1 MVHEMLL
8 LSFKSDGLAARGPAR
23 QVDKILAAL
32 AERGGAAAAGERE
45 AAATGAAVG
54 SLQ

>member
-1 MVHEMLL
+1 MHEVFL
-8 LSFKSDGLAARGPAR
+8 LSVESDGLAARGPAR

-32 AERGGAAAAGERE
+32 AQRGRAAAAGTRE
-45 AAATGAAVG
+45 AAATGAGVG